1 MKEEMAKVGWE
12 EVAIDSGDHVQ
23 RMIEMYQ
30 ELGFEVYLEEVR
42 PEDVKR
48 CAECYKAIGETLY
61 RVYTRREGESR
72 K

>member
-1 MKEEMAKVGWE
+1 MKEEMMKLGWE
-12 EVAIDSGDHVQ
+12 EVAIDSGDHVH

-42 PEDVKR
+42 PEDVDR
-48 CAECYKAIGETLY
+48 CAECYKATDEKLC
-61 RVYTRREGESR
+61 RVYTRRKEESP

>member
-1 MKEEMAKVGWE
+1 MKEEMVKLGWE

-30 ELGFEVYLEEVR
+30 ELGFEIYLEEVK
-42 PEDVKR
+42 PEDVDR
-48 CAECYKAIGETLY
+48 CAECYKATDEKLY
-61 RVYTRREGESR
+61 RVYTRRKEESR

>member
-1 MKEEMAKVGWE
+1 MKEEMVKLGWE

-42 PEDVKR
+42 PEDVDR
-48 CAECYKAIGETLY
+48 CAECYKATGEKLY
-61 RVYTRREGESR
+61 RVYTRRKEESR